1 MKKYVIVG
9 ILVLALLILS
19 FCLYK
24 YKNMNTRYVK
34 IGAKEDFDTSTER
47 TFTKTYGKG
56 LFARKQK
63 IVVKDLTAPQ
73 IKLNGEETVYLCP
86 GSKYEDE
93 GVEVKDNF
101 DKNPSLKTKVYDDK
115 IIYTAL
121 DKNNNKK
128 ELTRFI
134 KYQDKEAPVIEGSE
148 MQALTKGTKPHF
160 TVKDNCDKELSYDL
174 KNFDANKV
182 GKQVIEVVATDKA
195 GNKATKEVTVYVSEP
210 GAVKTGVIYL
220 TFDDGPG
227 TSTTREL
234 LDKLKKHNIKASFF
248 VTGRGDR
255 SLIKRAC
262 SEGHQMGIHTF
273 SHDYRLVYQSMNSFY
288 DDFNKVDKIIYDEC
302 GFHTK
307 YYRFP
312 GGSSNTVS
320 RRYTKGIVTQIAK
333 ELTAKGYH
341 YYDWNISSGDATG
354 GKRIRENLSRNVI
367 NGLRKDR
374 PNVVLY
380 HDIYQES
387 VDSVDAVI
395 EYAKNHGYIFD
406 KLNPSIVSHHKIA
419 N

>member
-1 MKKYVIVG
+1 MKKYIIAG

-19 FCLYK
+19 LCLYK
-24 YKNMNTRYVK
+24 YKNMRTKYVK
-34 IGAKEDFDTSTER
+34 LGAKEDFDTSTER
-47 TFTKTYGKG
+47 TFTKVYGKG
-56 LFARKQK
+56 ILSRKQK
-63 IVVKDLTAPQ
+63 IVVKDLTAPD
-73 IKLNGEETVYLCP
+73 IKLKGDETVYLCP
-86 GSKYEDE
+86 GAKYEDE
-93 GVEVKDNF
+93 GAEVKDNF
-101 DKNPSLKTKVYDDK
+101 DKNPDLKTKVLNDK

-121 DKNNNKK
+121 DKNLNKK
-128 ELTRFI
+128 EVVRYL
-134 KYQDKEAPVIEGSE
+134 KYQDKESPVIEGSE
-148 MQALTKGTKPHF
+148 VQSLSKGSKPHF
-160 TVKDNCDKELSYDL
+160 TVKDNCDKNIKYEL
-174 KNFDANKV
+174 KNYDAQKT
-182 GKQVIEVVATDKA
+182 GKQIIEVVATDKA
-195 GNKATKEVTVYVSEP
+195 GNKASKEVTIYISED
-210 GAVKTGVIYL
+210 GKGKIGVIYL

-248 VTGRGDR
+248 VTGRGER

-262 SEGHQMGIHTF
+262 DEGHQMGIHTF
-273 SHDYRLVYQSMNSFY
+273 THNYKDVYQSMDSFY
-288 DDFNKVDKIIYDEC
+288 NDFNKVDEIIYEKC

-312 GGSSNTVS
+312 GGSSNTIS
-320 RRYTKGIVTQIAK
+320 RRYTKGIVSQIAK

-354 GKRIRENLSRNVI
+354 GKRVRENLSRNVI
-367 NGLRKDR
+367 RSLRKDR

-395 EYAKNHGYIFD
+395 EYAKNNGYIFD
-406 KLNPSIVSHHKIA
+406 KLNPSIVSHHKIV

>member
-1 MKKYVIVG
+1 MKKYIIAG
-9 ILVLALLILS
+9 IIALFVLILIFS
-19 FCLYK
+19 LYK
-24 YKNMNTRYVK
+24 YKNMRTKYVK
-34 IGAKEDFDTSTER
+34 LGAKEDFDTSTER
-47 TFTKTYGKG
+47 TFTKVYGKG
-56 LFARKQK
+56 LLARKQK
-63 IVVKDLTAPQ
+63 IVVKDLTAPD
-73 IKLNGEETVYLCP
+73 IKLKGKETIYLCP
-86 GSKYEDE
+86 GAKYVDE
-93 GVEVKDNF
+93 GAETIDNY
-101 DKNPSLKTKVYDDK
+101 DKKPRLTTKVYDDK
-115 IIYTAL
+115 IIYTAV
-121 DKNNNKK
+121 DKNDNKK

-148 MQALTKGTKPHF
+148 VQAITKGEKPYF
-160 TVKDNCDKELSYDL
+160 TVKDNCDKEIKLEL
-174 KNFDANKV
+174 KNYYAEKI
-182 GKQVIEVVATDKA
+182 GKQVIEVVAVDKA
-195 GNKATKEVTVYVSEP
+195 GNKTTKEATIYVSEP
-210 GAVKTGVIYL
+210 GIAKTGVIYL

-234 LDKLKKHNIKASFF
+234 LDKLKKHNIKVSFF

-262 SEGHQMGIHTF
+262 EEGHQMGIHTF
-273 SHDYRLVYQSMNSFY
+273 THNYKDVYQSMESFY
-288 DDFNKVDKIIYDEC
+288 NDFNKVDQLIYQEC

-320 RRYTKGIVTQIAK
+320 RRYQKGIVSQIAK

>member
-1 MKKYVIVG
+1 MKKYIIGG
-9 ILVLALLILS
+9 IIALFVLILI
-19 FCLYK
+19 FFLYK
-24 YKNMNTRYVK
+24 YKNMGTKYVK
-34 IGAKEDFDTSTER
+34 LGAKEDFDTSTER
-47 TFTKTYGKG
+47 TFTKVYGKG
-56 LFARKQK
+56 LFSRKQK
-63 IVVKDLTAPQ
+63 IVVKDLTAPS
-73 IKLNGEETVYLCP
+73 IKLKGKETIYLCP

-93 GVEVKDNF
+93 GADVTDNF
-101 DKNPSLKTKVYDDK
+101 DKEPRLKTKVYDDK
-115 IIYTAL
+115 IIYTAF

-148 MQALTKGTKPHF
+148 VQAITKGGKPHF
-160 TVKDNCDKELSYDL
+160 TVKDNCDKEIKLEL
-174 KNFDANKV
+174 KNYDAEKI
-182 GKQVIEVVATDKA
+182 GKQVIEVVAVDKA
-195 GNKATKEVTVYVSEP
+195 GNKTTKEATIYVSEP
-210 GAVKTGVIYL
+210 GIAKTGVIYL

-234 LDKLKKHNIKASFF
+234 LDKLKKHNIKVSFF

-262 SEGHQMGIHTF
+262 DEGHQMGIHTYT
-273 SHDYRLVYQSMNSFY
+273 HDYRIVYQSMNSFY
-288 DDFNKVDKIIYDEC
+288 EDFNKIDKLIYDEC

-320 RRYTKGIVTQIAK
+320 RRYSRGIVSQIAS

-354 GKRIRENLSRNVI
+354 GKRVRENLSRNVI

-387 VDSVDAVI
+387 VDSVNAVI

-406 KLNPSIVSHHKIA
+406 KLNPSIVAHHKIA